1 MGLAWG
7 IDGGAVLWYNVGSS
21 FTPHYD
27 TQKGSQAMALQLGR
41 SELGTFRAIERAASR
56 WVATKTQVSRN
67 WTSENIKSIYY
78 GGWCALIGSV
88 FLAAAVSLV
97 AGAAMAGIAVVVL
110 VASTAYD
117 QRRSRSMAVTAKYPS
132 ELHAVCAYIESRIA
146 EVEAERLGDK
156 GEVTLLLQRVEAMRA
171 EAASLHRTIGQRT
184 QQGASGALLGEQDL
198 QDAERVLAS
207 FDHDLA
213 ELRRFADAL
222 RAAFTAARGEIQDLV
237 DPQSDFNVK
246 RRLIELKASTGQVH
260 QEVRA
265 LIAGSVN
272 RIHGALGR
280 IQSELKDLLV
290 ETGVQAALAVPL
302 EGDLNASIAAREQII
317 RTFVRRAHALD
328 IPFRP
333 SKAAPVTETPG
344 GAA

>member
-1 MGLAWG
+1 
-7 IDGGAVLWYNVGSS
+7 
-21 FTPHYD
+21 
-27 TQKGSQAMALQLGR
+27 MAFSLGR

-56 WVATKTQVSRN
+56 WVVAKTNVSRD
-67 WTSENIKSIYY
+67 WTSESIKATYY

-88 FLAAAVSLV
+88 FLAGFTPLLV
-97 AGAAMAGIAVVVL
+97 GAAGMAGTAVVVL
-110 VASTAYD
+110 VASTTYD
-117 QRRSRSMAVTAKYPS
+117 QRRSRSMAVTAKYPT

-156 GEVTLLLQRVEAMRA
+156 GEVTLLLRRVEAMRA
-171 EAASLHRTIGQRT
+171 EAAALHRTIGQRA
-184 QQGASGALLGEQDL
+184 QKSAPGALLGDQDL
-198 QDAERVLAS
+198 QDAEQVLAS

-222 RAAFTAARGEIQDLV
+222 RAAFTAARGEIQGLV

-260 QEVRA
+260 QEVRE

-280 IQSELKDLLV
+280 IQTELKDLLV
-290 ETGVQAALAVPL
+290 ETGVHAALAVPL
-302 EGDLNASIAAREQII
+302 DGDITASMAAREQII

-333 SKAAPVTETPG
+333 SKVTPATETPG
-344 GAA
+344 GAT

>member
-1 MGLAWG
+1 M
-7 IDGGAVLWYNVGSS
+7 
-21 FTPHYD
+21 
-27 TQKGSQAMALQLGR
+27 QLRR

-56 WVATKTQVSRN
+56 WVAAKTGVSRD
-67 WTSENIKSIYY
+67 WTSESIKATYY

-88 FLAAAVSLV
+88 FLAGAVSLV
-97 AGAAMAGIAVVVL
+97 AGTAMAGTAVVVL

-117 QRRSRSMAVTAKYPS
+117 QRRSRSMATTKAYPT

-156 GEVTLLLQRVEAMRA
+156 GEVTLLLRRVEAMRA
-171 EAASLHRTIGQRT
+171 EAAALHRTIGQRA
-184 QQGASGALLGEQDL
+184 QKSAPGALLGEQDL
-198 QDAERVLAS
+198 EDAEQVLAS

-222 RAAFTAARGEIQDLV
+222 RAAFTAARGEIQGLV

-260 QEVRA
+260 QEVREF
-265 LIAGSVN
+265 IAGSVN

-290 ETGVQAALAVPL
+290 ETGVHAALAVPL
-302 EGDLNASIAAREQII
+302 DGDITASMAAREQII

-333 SKAAPVTETPG
+333 SKPTATPEG
-344 GAA
+344 GVA

>member
-1 MGLAWG
+1 
-7 IDGGAVLWYNVGSS
+7 
-21 FTPHYD
+21 
-27 TQKGSQAMALQLGR
+27 MAFQLGR
-41 SELGTFRAIERAASR
+41 SELGAFRAIERAASR
-56 WVATKTQVSRN
+56 WVAAKMQGSRD
-67 WTSENIKSIYY
+67 WASEGAKSIYY
-78 GGWCALIGSV
+78 GGWCALVGSA
-88 FLAAAVSLV
+88 FLAGSVSLV
-97 AGAAMAGIAVVVL
+97 AGATMAGVAVAML

-117 QRRSRSMAVTAKYPS
+117 QHRSRRMATTNAYPT
-132 ELHAVCAYIESRIA
+132 ELHAVCAYIGSRIA
-146 EVEAERLGDK
+146 EVEAERLGEK

-171 EAASLHRTIGQRT
+171 EAAALHRTIGQRA
-184 QQGASGALLGEQDL
+184 QKGASGALLGEQDL
-198 QDAERVLAS
+198 QDAAQVLAS

-222 RAAFTAARGEIQDLV
+222 RAAFTAARGEIQGLV

-333 SKAAPVTETPG
+333 SKAAPITETPG
-344 GAA
+344 GVA